1 MPTLTHAEM
10 HQEHTAWKSERQLWR
25 DEMEYWDREVDRV
38 LAELTAV
45 ASALREHRDD
55 VQTQCESV
63 KLLDA
68 DPSAHEHQLA
78 EFERGET
85 NPELIASAR
94 KHQEAAEGH
103 QRAKLAYDTLKN
115 QHHNLMARWNQ
126 LSKAASETHC
136 SSCRE

>member
-1 MPTLTHAEM
+1 MATLTHAEM
-10 HQEHTAWKSERQLWR
+10 HQEHTAWKSERQLWC
-25 DEMEYWDREVDRV
+25 DEMEYWGREVERV

-63 KLLDA
+63 KLLEEG
-68 DPSAHEHQLA
+68 PSGHEHELA

-85 NPELIASAR
+85 NPELIAMAQ
-94 KHQEAAEGH
+94 KHQEAAHGH
-103 QRAKLAYDTLKN
+103 QRAKMAYETLKGR
-115 QHHNLMARWNQ
+115 HHKLMARWNQ